1 VSDRN
6 AQVGIQS
13 ELYPPA
19 VLSDQISRATG
30 PFCRHSRQELMVGNN
45 DVALPVPE
53 RNIDAARVAVLM
65 CTKNGAA
72 FLGEQLQSIADQTHQ
87 NWFLI
92 VSDDGSTDET
102 QAILGAFIKA
112 HPLKTAVRSGPG
124 KGVRENFLSLA
135 TDPAID
141 ADFFAFSDQDDVW
154 QRDKLRRALTW
165 LVTVPDDVPALYC
178 GRTELMS
185 TDGRSYGFSPR
196 FTRPPSFQNALVQN
210 LGGGNTMVFNRA
222 VKKILEAAAT
232 FEAVLHDWWL
242 YQLVSAV
249 GGQVHYDPQPTL
261 KYRQHQANLIGS
273 NLGWRPRLARL
284 KMLLDGRF
292 RDWNSANIAALRR
305 VPAHLMPAR
314 NREVLELFDQARF
327 GSLSK
332 RFTCLKQSGVYRQT
346 AFGNLALLAAVILKR
361 I

>member
-1 VSDRN
+1 
-6 AQVGIQS
+6 
-13 ELYPPA
+13 
-19 VLSDQISRATG
+19 
-30 PFCRHSRQELMVGNN
+30 MVGNN
-45 DVALPVPE
+45 DVAPPAPE

-72 FLGEQLQSIADQTHQ
+72 FLGDQLQSIADQTHQ

-102 QAILGAFIKA
+102 QAILGGFIEA

-124 KGVRENFLSLA
+124 KGVCENFLSLA

-141 ADFFAFSDQDDVW
+141 ADYFAFSDQDDVW
-154 QRDKLRRALTW
+154 HRDKLRRALIR
-165 LVTVPDDVPALYC
+165 LVTVPGGVPALYC

-185 TDGRSYGFSPR
+185 KDGRFYGFSPR

-222 VKKILEAAAT
+222 VKKILEAATT
-232 FEAVLHDWWL
+232 FEVVLHDWWL

-284 KMLLDGRF
+284 QMLLDGRF
-292 RDWNSANIAALRR
+292 HDWNNANIAALRR

-314 NREVLELFDQARF
+314 NRKILELFDQARF
-327 GSLSK
+327 GSLAK
-332 RFTCLKQSGVYRQT
+332 RLIGLKQSGVYRQT
-346 AFGNLALLAAVILKR
+346 PLGNLALLAAVILKR